1 MEKVTKQELLNSIDK
16 FSEVAKNS
24 GKVSDK
30 EGFEIFINSL
40 KRSASEADESNPSI
54 SSFKGLIDCLTNVSK
69 DGKGN

>member
-16 FSEVAKNS
+16 LSEVAKNS

-30 EGFEIFINSL
+30 ERFEIFINSL
-40 KRSASEADESNPSI
+40 KRSTSEADESNPSI
-54 SSFKGLIDCLTNVSK
+54 SSFKRLIDCLTNVSK